1 MEELFLEIPELI
13 KKSIQQQLRI
23 PRPSQSYDGRLKPV
37 NNPQYRYPP
46 TPPIASGEL
55 YRNVDVYWEQQFEGD
70 GPRLVVEMPY
80 YWTWVDEGRRP
91 GKMPPLAAI
100 DKWSVTK
107 KGLSGI
113 RDEQGRFI
121 PRKTLNYLRAR
132 SIGKYG
138 FKGTD
143 FLNKAI
149 NNFIGQVENDLG
161 EAAAQY
167 VADIIKDQLI
177 VVNL

>member
-1 MEELFLEIPELI
+1 MEDLFIKIPDLI
-13 KKSIQQQLRI
+13 KKSIQKQLRVS
-23 PRPSQSYDGRLKPV
+23 RPSQTYDGRKKPV
-37 NNPQYRYPP
+37 NNPGQAYL

-55 YRNVDVYWEQQFEGD
+55 YRNVDVYWEQEFEGD
-70 GPRLVVEMPY
+70 GPKLVVEMPS
-80 YWTWVDEGRRP
+80 YWIYVDEGRRP
-91 GKMPPLAAI
+91 GKMPPLSAI

-107 KGLSGI
+107 KGMSGI
-113 RDEQGRFI
+113 RDEKGRFI
-121 PRKTLNYLRAR
+121 PRKTLNFLRAR

-138 FKGTD
+138 FKGTN

-149 NNFIGQVENDLG
+149 NNFITEVEDDLG

-167 VADIIKDQLI
+167 VSDLIKEQLI